1 MIPVPPISDLQAIIP
16 QILVA
21 ALAMGVLLADAM
33 APKSNGRKLAVI
45 TVVGLLVAIGVSLV
59 TRPENH
65 EPVLAGMVI
74 ADGYAHFFNILFMVS
89 ALLSVL
95 LSVDYLERE
104 DGGGASWDGEG
115 SPPSQRRGPVPRSHG
130 EYYALVLLTTV
141 GMMIMASATD
151 LIAIFLGLEV
161 LSISLYILAGYQR
174 DKLISEEAAL
184 KYFLLGAFASAFF
197 LYGIALIYG
206 ATGATN
212 LHAIVQAFPRAGE
225 GGEWTLLLAG
235 TALLIVGFGFKV
247 AVVPFHVWTPDV
259 YEGAPT
265 SITAFMSVGAKAAGF
280 AAFLRVFV
288 TALPAVQP
296 QAASVLAVIA
306 ALTMIVGNVVA
317 IVQSNIKRL
326 LAYSSIAH
334 AGYLMLGLTAASLGA
349 TRGVSSVLFYTFAYT
364 VTNLG
369 AFAVVLALRRRG
381 EEVLELDDYA
391 GLGFKYPVLGALM
404 SLFMLSLAGIPPTVG
419 FLGKLYLFTAAIE
432 TGRLTWLVVLGVLT
446 SVVSVYYYLR
456 VIVMMYMAPAEVK
469 TEETQLARSG
479 YLYAALGLTGL
490 ATLLFGILPAGVLQS
505 AAAAFESVRQFTA
518 LR

>member
-1 MIPVPPISDLQAIIP
+1 MDLRAITPELMLAVLGLGLLVIELVTGPGEKRVLGWVGILGLLLAVIPSVGLLTVGPH
-16 QILVA
+16 LVFSETYAVDPFA
-21 ALAMGVLLADAM
+21 ALFKIVAILSGVLVLGAAMEFFQVSPSPHEGDVYCLVVFAVLGLVLMAAAADLILLFLAIEFVSLVSYVLAGSLKTD
-33 APKSNGRKLAVI
+33 PKSNEAGVKYFLYGAVASAVMLYGFTYLYGVGGTTNLYRLAGAVARAPVAFQVLAV
-45 TVVGLLVAIGVSLV
+45 GLVLAGLGFKVSLV
-59 TRPENH
+59 
-65 EPVLAGMVI
+65 
-74 ADGYAHFFNILFMVS
+74 
-89 ALLSVL
+89 
-95 LSVDYLERE
+95 
-104 DGGGASWDGEG
+104 
-115 SPPSQRRGPVPRSHG
+115 
-130 EYYALVLLTTV
+130 
-141 GMMIMASATD
+141 
-151 LIAIFLGLEV
+151 
-161 LSISLYILAGYQR
+161 
-174 DKLISEEAAL
+174 
-184 KYFLLGAFASAFF
+184 
-197 LYGIALIYG
+197 
-206 ATGATN
+206 
-212 LHAIVQAFPRAGE
+212 
-225 GGEWTLLLAG
+225 
-235 TALLIVGFGFKV
+235 
-247 AVVPFHVWTPDV
+247 PFHQWTPDV

-288 TALPAVQP
+288 TALPAVQA
-296 QAASVLAVIA
+296 QATSVLAVIA

-317 IVQSNIKRL
+317 IVQPNIKRL

-334 AGYLMLGLTAASLGA
+334 AGYLMVGLTAATLGA
-349 TRGVSSVLFYTFAYT
+349 ARGVSSVLFYAFAYT

-469 TEETQLARSG
+469 TEETQLAGSG

-490 ATLLFGILPAGVLQS
+490 ATLLFGILPAGILQS